1 MQNKEQ
7 FENLF
12 RCHYEQMLM
21 LARLLLKDDEEA
33 KDVVNDVFTE
43 VWEGTINPYVE
54 KSKGFLLTCIRNRC
68 LDLLRHLQ
76 IKDRICQ
83 MLTLEDSFVM
93 TPTEDDSLST
103 LERIREIVDT
113 QLPPKDR
120 EILLM
125 KYEKKKKYR
134 EIALELGISET
145 AVYKHL
151 SNALRTLKENLKNE

>member
-1 MQNKEQ
+1 
-7 FENLF
+7 
-12 RCHYEQMLM
+12 
-21 LARLLLKDDEEA
+21 
-33 KDVVNDVFTE
+33 
-43 VWEGTINPYVE
+43 
-54 KSKGFLLTCIRNRC
+54 
-68 LDLLRHLQ
+68 
-76 IKDRICQ
+76 

-93 TPTEDDSLST
+93 TSTEDDSLST

-113 QLPPKDR
+113 QLSPKDR